1 MASVVQW
8 FRDFWNRL
16 RSMISSSNHIVDK
29 LPEKKKKIIVS
40 DLSSTPS
47 IGTLTSGQ
55 MTLFWLI

>member
-8 FRDFWNRL
+8 FRDLWDRL

-29 LPEKKKKIIVS
+29 LPERKKKTVS
-40 DLSSTPS
+40 DFPTTPS
-47 IGTLTSGQ
+47 IGTFTSGQ